1 MFFSLKPCFAV
12 HFLCPSY
19 LKSLIQQ
26 LFEGLIIS
34 HSAGLAM
41 PEKKSVVAGTIV
53 SVVVEYLIVG
63 LVFYIELDI

>member
-1 MFFSLKPCFAV
+1 
-12 HFLCPSY
+12 
-19 LKSLIQQ
+19 
-26 LFEGLIIS
+26 
-34 HSAGLAM
+34 M